1 MADRMAGERDINQTA
16 KTGLTT
22 AEHNADPC
30 DHRHSSTWRGKP
42 RMPVTQTMV
51 FYSQKA
57 QKQSFCCCI
66 ARDCLTELCAGG

>member
-1 MADRMAGERDINQTA
+1 MADRVAGERDINQTA

-51 FYSQKA
+51 F
-57 QKQSFCCCI
+57 I
-66 ARDCLTELCAGG
+66 AKKLKNNHFAAALPGIA